1 MSNDLYFYENT
12 LKLIRE
18 RRQSVT
24 DTLLEGAVAAYTT
37 YKELRA
43 RLSEL
48 AAIEQ
53 ELKDLLKR
61 ITYEDD

>member
-24 DTLLEGAVAAYTT
+24 DTLLEGAVADYTT
-37 YKELRA
+37 FKELSA

>member
-1 MSNDLYFYENT
+1 MANDLYFYENT

-24 DTLLEGAVAAYTT
+24 DTLLEGAVADYTT
-37 YKELRA
+37 FKELRA

>member
-1 MSNDLYFYENT
+1 MSNDLYFYENS

-24 DTLLEGAVAAYTT
+24 DTLLEGPVADITAF
-37 YKELRA
+37 KELRA

-48 AAIEQ
+48 AALEQ
-53 ELKDLLKR
+53 GLKDLLNR
-61 ITYEDD
+61 ITYDDD

>member
-18 RRQSVT
+18 RRQSVE
-24 DTLLEGAVAAYTT
+24 DTLLEGPVADLTAF
-37 YKELRA
+37 KELRA

-53 ELKDLLKR
+53 GLKDLLDR
-61 ITYEDD
+61 ITYD